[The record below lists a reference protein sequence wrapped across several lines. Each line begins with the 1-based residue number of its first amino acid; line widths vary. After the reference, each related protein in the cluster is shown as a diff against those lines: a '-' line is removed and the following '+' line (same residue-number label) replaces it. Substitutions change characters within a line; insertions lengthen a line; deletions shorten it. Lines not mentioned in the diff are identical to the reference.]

1 MLRYVPGRLYIIL
14 DRVCLHELSP
24 YARTF
29 AEIWASKGGATAG
42 DVSATAALSAMAG
55 GVGGLAWACVS
66 APRVMEPNM
75 TRVNMSASNFVT
87 VTATVTE
94 V

>member
-24 YARTF
+24 YS
-29 AEIWASKGGATAG
+29 EIWASKGGATAG